1 MDLLDGLA
9 TLIRIRLSS
18 LSAGPDAMQV
28 GVVFAGWTRPVNLLP
43 TLIRIRLPTRW
54 AGPDA
59 MLVGVVFTDGPA
71 PAKMPIL
78 SMSLGGDKPQYPVAK
93 STHSGAARFVPCWQ
107 CLQAMMRELRQQRD
121 VD

>member
-28 GVVFAGWTRPVNLLP
+28 GVAFAGWTRPVNLLP
-43 TLIRIRLPTRW
+43 TIIRIRLPTRW

-93 STHSGAARFVPCWQ
+93 STHSGAHASCHAGNACRHDARAATTARC
-107 CLQAMMRELRQQRD
+107 
-121 VD
+121 